1 VRSPVISA
9 AGGGV
14 TALRNQTVVIA
25 VGSSSHATHRVV
37 RSGRRQQARYSPIP
51 AVIALHAQ
59 Q

>member
-1 VRSPVISA
+1 VISA
-9 AGGGV
+9 AAGGV

-25 VGSSSHATHRVV
+25 VGSSSHATHLVV